1 LRFAGSVSQVA
12 EWKDILE
19 VAVLHWHDWLSPIN
33 VTHEQNDG
41 RNLECARRSLRSS
54 DGAFLRQLESDRK
67 AKSISPLS
75 TPLLL
80 GGRNK
85 CMTWQ
90 LVIHSSDAER
100 PACSAHTPRWDYE
113 GYES

>member
-1 LRFAGSVSQVA
+1 MTGCLQLTLRTNRTTVETWNVRGGVCG
-12 EWKDILE
+12 
-19 VAVLHWHDWLSPIN
+19 VLMEHFSANLKVI
-33 VTHEQNDG
+33 ERQN
-41 RNLECARRSLRSS
+41 LFLRSPRP
-54 DGAFLRQLESDRK
+54 F
-67 AKSISPLS
+67 
-75 TPLLL
+75 LL